1 MPHTDNMPT
10 AARAMAALMMAVL
23 GWFASEM
30 IRPLM
35 PEATNFG
42 VFNYVNVA
50 LGLIV
55 GWRITGKN
63 LGRGWSNGISAGL
76 TGVACLVVLGLF
88 VQSLNKMLGLALDG
102 RFGGLMEGING
113 MFLVA
118 TEYGSVLLDGPLIG
132 FLVAGGLVIGVIGEW
147 VSHRWS

>member
-10 AARAMAALMMAVL
+10 VARAVAALMMAVV
-23 GWFASEM
+23 GWVASEM

-42 VFNYVNVA
+42 VFNYVNVG

-55 GWRITGKN
+55 GWRITGKSF
-63 LGRGWSNGISAGL
+63 GRGWSNGISAGL
-76 TGVACLVVLGLF
+76 TGVVCLVVLGLF
-88 VQSLNKMLGLALDG
+88 VQSFNKMLGMALDG

-113 MFLVA
+113 IFLVA
-118 TEYGSVLLDGPLIG
+118 TEYGVVLLDGPLIG
-132 FLVAGGLVIGVIGEW
+132 FLVAAGLVIGAIGEW